1 MIHASNT
8 IRSEN
13 HVFFSLCLEILNSFS
28 PSICILANAL
38 KNVFALK
45 KNVFWIIRWSDKRK
59 LQNAWKK
66 NDFRFNFIRYA
77 QAIKKN
83 LNKREVYA
91 ICRMGFLV
99 RSHFFDV

>member
-1 MIHASNT
+1 M
-8 IRSEN
+8 
-13 HVFFSLCLEILNSFS
+13 LE
-28 PSICILANAL
+28 
-38 KNVFALK
+38 
-45 KNVFWIIRWSDKRK
+45 
-59 LQNAWKK
+59 KK